1 MMYAL
6 HKFHHYLIGNKFIF
20 YVDHIVLTYLVNKP
34 QLFDKITRW
43 LLQLFLKYDF
53 IVIYKPG
60 QTHYMATTLSRLP
73 RTTKSLRYLTRW

>member
-1 MMYAL
+1 MMYTL

-53 IVIYKPG
+53 TVIYKPG
-60 QTHYMATTLSRLP
+60 QTHYMGNPRLP
-73 RTTKSLRYLTRW
+73 HTTKSLGYLTRW